1 MSRVGSAVLK
11 GRTRFFLTS
20 LIEIS
25 LNPFFAVCHHL
36 GTMAFKKQR
45 TTLSTDGESI
55 RQHDDPLDDPPAEI
69 MKPPFTAF
77 KDVEVVAN
85 LTKPRGCQQRCLQ
98 AVGAREGPRGRAG
111 GRFDIR
117 GDRGDTCA
125 QCCPFFP

>member
-1 MSRVGSAVLK
+1 MNKCWLITDRPCTLLRVGHD
-11 GRTRFFLTS
+11 FFLTS

-25 LNPFFAVCHHL
+25 LDPFLAINHHL

-85 LTKPRGCQQRCLQ
+85 LTNQKSINNGICKLWMLVKSLW
-98 AVGAREGPRGRAG
+98 AAREAVRHSRRA
-111 GRFDIR
+111 R
-117 GDRGDTCA
+117 
-125 QCCPFFP
+125 